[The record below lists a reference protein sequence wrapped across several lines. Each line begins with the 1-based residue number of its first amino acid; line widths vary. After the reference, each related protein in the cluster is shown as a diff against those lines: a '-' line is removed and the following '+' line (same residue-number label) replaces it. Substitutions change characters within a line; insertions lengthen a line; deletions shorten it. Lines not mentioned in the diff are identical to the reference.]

1 MSDGEQSLSF
11 DQFASMADAVR
22 HIHDE
27 VKTLIKD
34 PFVTDGPV
42 KVGGGGGGKH

>member
-1 MSDGEQSLSF
+1 MSDGEQSLTF
-11 DQFASMADAVR
+11 DQFASMAGALR

-27 VKTLIKD
+27 VQTLIKD

-42 KVGGGGGGKH
+42 KLGGVSKH